1 MAVKPKK
8 KLTRTGLRELPLR
21 PYPGMVFV
29 TKDWKAFAR
38 ACRELF
44 NRDERHTNQAGRFVC
59 GPSWYHPFTAIV
71 WWTKP
76 ETLAHELSHVV
87 LDIFETVGI
96 DPVSGQGE
104 PFCYMLSQLF
114 LEATQPLGK

>member
-1 MAVKPKK
+1 MKRT
-8 KLTRTGLRELPLR
+8 LTRTKLKELPLR

-29 TKDWKAFAR
+29 TKDRKAFER
-38 ACRELF
+38 AAKELWD
-44 NRDERHTNQAGRFVC
+44 RDERHVGPEQKGRFVA
-59 GPSWYHPFTAIV
+59 GASWYHPFTALIY
-71 WWTKP
+71 WTEP
-76 ETLAHELSHVV
+76 ETLAHELAHVI

-114 LEATQPLGK
+114 LEANT